1 MNIWIT
7 RPDHPL
13 VIKDKMLPLDRKKSS
28 MQPYLLGIDIGT
40 GSTKAVA
47 VNFTGQAL
55 DVSQHYYPVK
65 SPQPGYSEQDPILI
79 LAAFIN
85 CITAIVKKTG
95 AAPYAISLSSAMHSV
110 IPVDQNG
117 KALSDMITW
126 ADARSEDIAQKL
138 RDSAPGLDIYK
149 TSGTPIHAMTPLCKL
164 MWLRENRNHLF
175 ESTYKFISIK
185 EFIWYYLFNEFQI
198 DYAIASATGMFDIK
212 QLKWNAEACELA
224 GITTDKLSTPVNTTY
239 KRTGLKTALSASL
252 GLNNDTAFII
262 GASDGCCANLGSF
275 VTAPGVAAI
284 TIGTSGAVRITSP
297 HPVYNYPAMIFNYLL
312 DEKTFVCGGA
322 INNGGI
328 ALNWLIKNFLDK
340 KSPDNADY
348 DAVFTLMA
356 SISAGSEGLIFLPYL
371 YGERAPLWDT
381 KSCGIFFNIKP
392 QHTQAHFLK
401 AGLEGICFALN
412 HVLEIVEQSSTS
424 IHQINIS
431 GGFITSPVWTQ
442 MLADITGKKLVIVQ
456 QEDASA
462 IGAVF
467 LAMDAL
473 NIDPPI
479 KQQSVKEAK
488 NIIPNQLNHKIYN
501 DSFFIFKKLYHDLK
515 DTMHWM
521 HNNEV

>member
-1 MNIWIT
+1 
-7 RPDHPL
+7 
-13 VIKDKMLPLDRKKSS
+13 

-47 VNFTGQAL
+47 VNFSGQAL
-55 DVSQHYYPVK
+55 DVSQHYYPVEN
-65 SPQPGYSEQDPILI
+65 PQPGYSEQDPALI
-79 LAAFIN
+79 LDAFIN
-85 CITAIVKKTG
+85 CISDIVKKTG

-110 IPVDQNG
+110 IPVDQKG
-117 KALSDMITW
+117 KALSEMITW
-126 ADARSEDIAQKL
+126 ADARSEEIAQKL
-138 RDSAPGLDIYK
+138 RDSTQGPGIYK

-164 MWLRENRNHLF
+164 MWLHENRSDLF

-185 EFIWYYLFNEFQI
+185 EYIWYYLFNEFQI

-212 QLKWNAEACELA
+212 QLKWNAEACKLA

-239 KRTGLKTALSASL
+239 KRTGLKTTLSASL

-297 HPVYNYPAMIFNYLL
+297 QPVYNYPAMIFNYLL

-348 DAVFTLMA
+348 DAVFTQMA
-356 SISAGSEGLIFLPYL
+356 SIPPGSEGLIFLPYL

-381 KSCGIFFNIKP
+381 KSCGVFFNIKP
-392 QHTQAHFLK
+392 QHTQAHFLR

-412 HVLEIVEQSSTS
+412 NVLQTVEQSSAP
-424 IHQINIS
+424 IQQINIS

-467 LAMDAL
+467 LAMVAL
-473 NIDPPI
+473 NIDQPI
-479 KQQSVKEAK
+479 EQKSVKEEK
-488 NIIPNQLNHKIYN
+488 NIIPNQLNHKIYSN
-501 DSFFIFKKLYHDLK
+501 SFLIFKKLYHDLK
-515 DTMHWM
+515 DTMHWV
-521 HNNEV
+521 HDNEVN

>member
-1 MNIWIT
+1 
-7 RPDHPL
+7 
-13 VIKDKMLPLDRKKSS
+13 
-28 MQPYLLGIDIGT
+28 MQPFLLGIDIGT

-47 VNFTGQAL
+47 VNFSGQAV
-55 DVSQHYYPVK
+55 DVSQYHYPVK
-65 SPQPGYSEQDPILI
+65 TLQPGYSEQDPALI
-79 LAAFIN
+79 LDAFIN
-85 CITAIVKKTG
+85 CIIDVVKKAG
-95 AAPYAISLSSAMHSV
+95 EAPYAISLSSAMHSV
-110 IPVDQNG
+110 IPVDKNG

-138 RDSAPGLDIYK
+138 RDSVQGQGIYK

-164 MWLRENRNHLF
+164 MWLRENRGDLF

-185 EFIWYYLFNEFQI
+185 EYIWFYLFNEFQI

-212 QLKWNAEACELA
+212 QLKWNTEACELA
-224 GITTDKLSTPVNTTY
+224 GITTDKLSIPVNTIY
-239 KRTGLKTALSASL
+239 KRTGLKTTLSASL

-275 VTAPGVAAI
+275 VTTAGVAAI

-297 HPVYNYPAMIFNYLL
+297 QPVYNYPAMIFNYLL
-312 DEKTFVCGGA
+312 DKKTFVCGGA
-322 INNGGI
+322 VNNGGI

-340 KSPDNADY
+340 KSPGNADY
-348 DAVFTLMA
+348 EAVFTEIA
-356 SISAGSEGLIFLPYL
+356 GIPAGSGGLIFLPYL

-381 KSCGIFFNIKP
+381 KSCGVFFNIKP
-392 QHTQAHFLK
+392 QHTQAHFLR

-412 HVLEIVEQSSTS
+412 NVLQTVEQSSAP

-462 IGAVF
+462 MGAVF

-473 NIDPPI
+473 NINPAVEQ
-479 KQQSVKEAK
+479 KSLEEEK

-501 DSFFIFKKLYHDLK
+501 NSFLIFKKLYHDLK
-515 DTMHWM
+515 DTMHWV
-521 HNNEV
+521 HDNEG